1 MVALNQQRL
10 DSLYMRRALELA
22 EEAAAAGEIPVGAVV
37 VLSDSIIGEGRN
49 RCVEDK
55 DPSGHAEILALK
67 AAAKSV
73 GSFRVDGA
81 TLYVSLEPCLM
92 CCGAVLQSRVSRLVF
107 GAREPRTGAVVSIH
121 DSLRVAGVEPHVA
134 VTEGVLADESTNMLK
149 QFFQE
154 LR

>member
-1 MVALNQQRL
+1 MG
-10 DSLYMRRALELA
+10 RALELA
-22 EEAAAAGEIPVGAVV
+22 EAAAAAGEIPVGAVV

-67 AAAKSV
+67 AAAKEV
-73 GSFRVDGA
+73 GSFRIDGA
-81 TLYVSLEPCLM
+81 TLYVTLEPCLM

-134 VTEGVLADESTNMLK
+134 VTEGVFADESANILK
-149 QFFQE
+149 QFFE
-154 LR
+154 ALR